1 MKAITKR
8 LAALEAAA
16 KRQDVQ
22 DPHTLPISFWIVTG
36 HPPGGYDDSQSMAAN
51 LCRSVGMDY
60 GTFHNNPA
68 MKEGLPAAI
77 LVRFV
82 ALMRER
88 GAVLSDKPTLDE
100 IHGPEKLGDIG
111 GAVRRHPR
119 DIRPDAALPG
129 AGGLSA
135 VSVPAHDPPVSRGAS
150 SVPERQPSRK
160 PAEGM
165 GFLSRRG
172 LTPGNRLGAHP
183 EIFFVQLSEFKAIL

>member
-100 IHGPEKLGDIG
+100 IHGPE
-111 GAVRRHPR
+111 
-119 DIRPDAALPG
+119 
-129 AGGLSA
+129 
-135 VSVPAHDPPVSRGAS
+135 
-150 SVPERQPSRK
+150 
-160 PAEGM
+160 
-165 GFLSRRG
+165 
-172 LTPGNRLGAHP
+172 NW
-183 EIFFVQLSEFKAIL
+183 AILEGLFADIPETFARTLPFPELADYRL